1 MNRRTFLEASA
12 AGLAYSSIAPTAADI
27 ANGPT
32 KRVALIGTGWYG
44 KVDLL
49 RLIQVAPVEVV
60 ALADVDSTMLSG
72 AADIVAK
79 RQKSGKRP
87 KTYGDYRT
95 LLKENKLDL
104 VLIGTPDH

>member
-44 KVDLL
+44 KVD
-49 RLIQVAPVEVV
+49 
-60 ALADVDSTMLSG
+60 
-72 AADIVAK
+72 
-79 RQKSGKRP
+79 
-87 KTYGDYRT
+87 
-95 LLKENKLDL
+95 
-104 VLIGTPDH
+104 